1 MNDVNGE
8 LSKVLVET
16 DAANAAQNYY
26 AYGMGL
32 VSQGQAASAGR
43 AYPLED
49 GLGNVRLVTSSTGAV
64 TANYNYDPFGNLR
77 AGTGTAATNY
87 RFSGEQLDPESS
99 LYFLRARYYA
109 AVLGRFISR
118 DPVAGKLT
126 NPQSQNPY
134 AYAYNNSVNMSDPSG
149 EAVGGYMIL
158 GGGLVLAGLET
169 GGALYG
175 GYNYLNSGSS
185 CTAGGLLL
193 NMAGGAQAAAESP
206 LGQAAFGVAMVGTM
220 MPSGKSSGPNR
231 NQLIQEAQE
240 LYPNKANKTELHH
253 ETPIY
258 LGGSP
263 NGPTAPLNAAYH
275 QVITNET
282 RILAPFGQPIPA
294 AEEVTNILQDVYSRF
309 PLR

>member
-1 MNDVNGE
+1 VNDVNGE

-99 LYFLRARYYA
+99 LYFLRARYYDP
-109 AVLGRFISR
+109 VLGRFISR

-134 AYAYNNSVNMSDPSG
+134 AYALNNPNSYADPSG
-149 EAVGGYMIL
+149 QQAQAVTAAITAACTKAAEAVCKDGDCTNEARY
-158 GGGLVLAGLET
+158 AGAFLQ
-169 GGALYG
+169 GV
-175 GYNYLNSGSS
+175 SS
-185 CTAGGLLL
+185 KLPGVYKF
-193 NMAGGAQAAAESP
+193 
-206 LGQAAFGVAMVGTM
+206 LGQTGKDYV
-220 MPSGKSSGPNR
+220 GKSVD
-231 NQLIQEAQE
+231 LIQRIGTHISTGKLTPDNIQTLEVQVAD
-240 LYPNKANKTELHH
+240 LANLRVLEQTVMNQNGGKQVLENVINSVA
-253 ETPIY
+253 PQFWQG
-258 LGGSP
+258 LG
-263 NGPTAPLNAAYH
+263 
-275 QVITNET
+275 
-282 RILAPFGQPIPA
+282 ILLP
-294 AEEVTNILQDVYSRF
+294 
-309 PLR
+309 